1 MLLSF
6 FIEKQQQS
14 IDANHNVE
22 QVHGDFTWQLRS
34 RSIRTNN
41 SIDDSSLDNDGTG
54 HSPGGFQ
61 SDASTPPS
69 SLPPPSPTATL
80 DTPSLPSTPLYFPA
94 SNASP
99 ASVPPTP
106 AYPAADSSA
115 PPTPLYFATM
125 EVPAAVGVQV
135 PWQQSHPLLHPL
147 DCDSIRARIEIS
159 QLILIAHFWELC
171 SRGARFKKDKDLN
184 SQSFVQICERPVP
197 VFVFVGSDTGQDIFI
212 KNFLHELAKYDESL
226 ILSLFSFLLF

>member
-6 FIEKQQQS
+6 LIEKQQQS
-14 IDANHNVE
+14 IDTNHNVE
-22 QVHGDFTWQLRS
+22 QVPGDITRQLRS
-34 RSIRTNN
+34 RAIHTIN
-41 SIDDSSLDNDGTG
+41 SIDDPSLDNDGNG
-54 HSPGGFQ
+54 HSPGGLQ
-61 SDASTPPS
+61 LDVPTPSS
-69 SLPPPSPTATL
+69 SLPPPSPIAIL
-80 DTPSLPSTPLYFPA
+80 DTPSVPSTPLYFPA

-115 PPTPLYFATM
+115 PPTPLYPAM
-125 EVPAAVGVQV
+125 IQVPAAIGVQV